1 MLKRSPGPARRCPF
15 PTCPSHTRPRS
26 KGIVRHGYLRSRHG
40 SRLRLLCRTCGRTFC
55 NRRGSA
61 YYRLQ
66 HPRKQFDSFAAL
78 LAEGLSSAALARALS
93 VAPATITRWL
103 GRAAAHARSFADEHD
118 RVERPFELQFD
129 EISGRPASEPRSPW
143 IYNGIEVSSRYW
155 VAAFVGRRSRRSTR
169 AFVLQA
175 RAALGSLASDLLV
188 VSDPFPYYERELERS
203 MGPRC
208 VYVKVR
214 NSYLADRVVHTQA
227 TLVLGTPDRLDAIF
241 ERSEDSNRPNTAY
254 VERLNLFLRR
264 SCSYL
269 HRRTSGKVRNPRR
282 LSDMVEVIRCGYN
295 FVRPHSAL
303 RPGGE
308 PTTPAMQAGVFASPL
323 SWRSIFEWPR
333 PAPNPAQLLARLVR
347 PPGVR

>member
-1 MLKRSPGPARRCPF
+1 
-15 PTCPSHTRPRS
+15 
-26 KGIVRHGYLRSRHG
+26 
-40 SRLRLLCRTCGRTFC
+40 
-55 NRRGSA
+55 
-61 YYRLQ
+61 
-66 HPRKQFDSFAAL
+66 
-78 LAEGLSSAALARALS
+78 
-93 VAPATITRWL
+93 
-103 GRAAAHARSFADEHD
+103 
-118 RVERPFELQFD
+118 
-129 EISGRPASEPRSPW
+129 
-143 IYNGIEVSSRYW
+143 
-155 VAAFVGRRSRRSTR
+155 
-169 AFVLQA
+169 
-175 RAALGSLASDLLV
+175 
-188 VSDPFPYYERELERS
+188 

-214 NSYLADRVVHTQA
+214 NSYLANRVVRTQA
-227 TLVLGTPDRLDAIF
+227 TLVLGTPNRLDAIL

-269 HRRTSGKVRNPRR
+269 HRRTSGKVRTPRR

-323 SWRSIFEWPR
+323 SWRGIFEWPR
-333 PAPNPAQLLARLVR
+333 PAPNPALLLARLVR